1 MRKLTSCRNIKLL
14 GRVDE
19 NTGEIVPTS
28 VRRGRPPKSGPV
40 AKRQLSQIPAS
51 DKEGQANDQKLR
63 TAKEKANVSA
73 PSKPIDVKKSDSSH
87 SSAEE
92 DRLHHEIESKN
103 NIIVNQSKQ
112 IAELTV
118 QLQAVQRAVSDFQAA
133 IAKILSNNH

>member
-1 MRKLTSCRNIKLL
+1 MSPLL
-14 GRVDE
+14 
-19 NTGEIVPTS
+19 
-28 VRRGRPPKSGPV
+28 
-40 AKRQLSQIPAS
+40 A
-51 DKEGQANDQKLR
+51 
-63 TAKEKANVSA
+63 
-73 PSKPIDVKKSDSSH
+73 IDVKKSDSSH

-133 IAKILSNNH
+133 IAKILSNNP

>member
-1 MRKLTSCRNIKLL
+1 MSPLPVNLL
-14 GRVDE
+14 
-19 NTGEIVPTS
+19 I
-28 VRRGRPPKSGPV
+28 
-40 AKRQLSQIPAS
+40 
-51 DKEGQANDQKLR
+51 
-63 TAKEKANVSA
+63 
-73 PSKPIDVKKSDSSH
+73 H

>member
-1 MRKLTSCRNIKLL
+1 MSPLL
-14 GRVDE
+14 
-19 NTGEIVPTS
+19 
-28 VRRGRPPKSGPV
+28 
-40 AKRQLSQIPAS
+40 A
-51 DKEGQANDQKLR
+51 
-63 TAKEKANVSA
+63 
-73 PSKPIDVKKSDSSH
+73 IDVKKADSSH

>member
-28 VRRGRPPKSGPV
+28 GRRGRPPKSGPV

-112 IAELTV
+112 IAELTI
-118 QLQAVQRAVSDFQAA
+118 QLQAIQRAVSDFQAA